1 MRRYRAQQVVTLAS
15 GSLVALDDKQAAD
28 RKGRI
33 ERLAPGRYRL
43 KDALQ
48 FKAGEAFGY
57 EGDLPK
63 AVAAEVEPVAEP
75 AEKSAAAERK
85 TK

>member
-1 MRRYRAQQVVTLAS
+1 MKRYRAKQVITLAS
-15 GSLVALDDKQAAD
+15 GSLVALDDKQAGD

-33 ERLAPGRYRL
+33 ERIAPGRYRL

-48 FKAGEAFGY
+48 FKAGESFGY

-63 AVAAEVEPVAEP
+63 AVEAQVEPVAEP
-75 AEKSAAAERK
+75 AAVKAK
-85 TK
+85 P